1 MIGGMWSSGQQL
13 GLGREFDGVGGDLLE
28 VSLLWWER
36 LVDLRVRV
44 EKVGE
49 V

>member
-1 MIGGMWSSGQQL
+1 L
-13 GLGREFDGVGGDLLE
+13 RREFDGVGGDLLE

-36 LVDLRVRV
+36 LVELRVRV
-44 EKVGE
+44 EEVGE